1 MKNTISICH
10 PDLEDFETG
19 KSKDVIVTIHLE
31 DIDTVVSEL
40 LRFKKEYYDQLNEEL
55 ANQ

>member
-10 PDLEDFETG
+10 PD
-19 KSKDVIVTIHLE
+19 LE